1 MAEWSL
7 GNQPDINM
15 IGISAQAFKQNLDAL
30 SVLDIRTQREWDD
43 FNVGGIHI
51 PLDDLLQRI
60 NEISPENKY
69 TLICYNG
76 TQSQIACQLLAA
88 KGFKNCQNLEGGL
101 EAFLSL

>member
-1 MAEWSL
+1 MT
-7 GNQPDINM
+7 
-15 IGISAQAFKQNLDAL
+15 GISAQAFKQNLDAL

-51 PLDDLLQRI
+51 PLDDLLGRI
-60 NEISPENKY
+60 NEITPENSY

-76 TQSQIACQLLAA
+76 TQSHIACQILAA
-88 KGFKNCQNLEGGL
+88 KGFKNCRNLEGGL

>member
-1 MAEWSL
+1 MT
-7 GNQPDINM
+7 
-15 IGISAQAFKQNLDAL
+15 GISAQAFKQNLDAL

-60 NEISPENKY
+60 NEISPENSY

-76 TQSQIACQLLAA
+76 TQSHIACQILTA
-88 KGFKNCQNLEGGL
+88 KGFKNCRNLEGGI

>member
-1 MAEWSL
+1 MT
-7 GNQPDINM
+7 
-15 IGISAQAFKQNLDAL
+15 GISAQAFKQNLDAL

-51 PLDDLLQRI
+51 PLDDLLARI
-60 NEISPENKY
+60 NEITPEKNY

-76 TQSQIACQLLAA
+76 TQSHIACQILAA
-88 KGFKNCQNLEGGL
+88 KGFKNCRNLEGGL

>member
-1 MAEWSL
+1 MT
-7 GNQPDINM
+7 
-15 IGISAQAFKQNLDAL
+15 GISAQAFKQNLDAL

-51 PLDDLLQRI
+51 PLDDLLARI
-60 NEISPENKY
+60 NEITPENSY

-76 TQSQIACQLLAA
+76 TQSHIACQILAA
-88 KGFKNCQNLEGGL
+88 KGFKNCRNLEGGL

>member
-1 MAEWSL
+1 MAVWSL

-15 IGISAQAFKQNLDAL
+15 NSISAQAFKQNLGAIT
-30 SVLDIRTQREWDD
+30 VLDIRTQREWDD

-60 NEISPENKY
+60 SEISPEKNY

-76 TQSQIACQLLAA
+76 TQSQIASQLLAA
-88 KGFKNCQNLEGGL
+88 KGFGNCQNLEGGL

>member
-15 IGISAQAFKQNLDAL
+15 KGISAQAFKQNLDAL
-30 SVLDIRTQREWDD
+30 SVLDIRTQREWED

-76 TQSQIACQLLAA
+76 TQSQIACQHLTA
-88 KGFKNCQNLEGGL
+88 KGFENCQNLEGGL

>member
-1 MAEWSL
+1 MT
-7 GNQPDINM
+7 
-15 IGISAQAFKQNLDAL
+15 GISAQAFKQNLDAL

-60 NEISPENKY
+60 NEISPENSY

-76 TQSQIACQLLAA
+76 TQSHIACQLLAA
-88 KGFKNCQNLEGGL
+88 KGFKNCRNLEGGL

>member
-1 MAEWSL
+1 VEWSL

-15 IGISAQAFKQNLDAL
+15 KAISAQAFKQNLEAL

-60 NEISPENKY
+60 KEISPEKKY

-76 TQSQIACQLLAA
+76 TQSQIACQLLSA
-88 KGFKNCQNLEGGL
+88 KGFKFCQNLEGGL

>member
-1 MAEWSL
+1 MNS
-7 GNQPDINM
+7 
-15 IGISAQAFKQNLDAL
+15 ISAQAFKQNLDAL
-30 SVLDIRTQREWDD
+30 AVVDIRTQREWED

-51 PLDDLLQRI
+51 PLDDLLARI
-60 NEISPENKY
+60 NEISPEKNY

-76 TQSQIACQLLAA
+76 TQSHIACQLLAA

>member
-1 MAEWSL
+1 MNS
-7 GNQPDINM
+7 
-15 IGISAQAFKQNLDAL
+15 ISAQAFKQNLETL

-51 PLDDLLQRI
+51 PLDDLLQKI
-60 NEISPENKY
+60 NEISSEKTY

-76 TQSQIACQLLAA
+76 TQSQIACQILTA

-101 EAFLSL
+101 EAYLSL

>member
-1 MAEWSL
+1 MK
-7 GNQPDINM
+7 
-15 IGISAQAFKQNLDAL
+15 GISAQAFKQNLDTL

-51 PLDDLLQRI
+51 PLDDLLARI
-60 NEISPENKY
+60 NEISQEKNY

-76 TQSQIACQLLAA
+76 TQSHIACQILSS

>member
-1 MAEWSL
+1 MT
-7 GNQPDINM
+7 
-15 IGISAQAFKQNLDAL
+15 GISAQAFKQNLDAL

-51 PLDDLLQRI
+51 PLDDLLARI
-60 NEISPENKY
+60 NEISPENSY

-76 TQSQIACQLLAA
+76 TQSHIACQLLAA
-88 KGFKNCQNLEGGL
+88 KGFKNCRNLEGGL

>member
-1 MAEWSL
+1 LAEWSL

-15 IGISAQAFKQNLDAL
+15 KGISAQAFKQNLDTL

-76 TQSQIACQLLAA
+76 TQSQIACQLLTA
-88 KGFKNCQNLEGGL
+88 KGFGNCQNLEGGL

>member
-1 MAEWSL
+1 VEWSL

-15 IGISAQAFKQNLDAL
+15 TGISAQAFKQNLDAL

-51 PLDDLLQRI
+51 PLDDLLARI
-60 NEISPENKY
+60 NEITPENSY

-76 TQSQIACQLLAA
+76 TQSHIACQILAA
-88 KGFKNCQNLEGGL
+88 KGFKNCRNLEGGL

>member
-1 MAEWSL
+1 MT
-7 GNQPDINM
+7 
-15 IGISAQAFKQNLDAL
+15 GISAQAFKQNLDAL

-51 PLDDLLQRI
+51 PLDDLLARI
-60 NEISPENKY
+60 NEITPEKNY

-76 TQSQIACQLLAA
+76 TQSHIACQILAA

-101 EAFLSL
+101 EAFLSI